1 MKGHEAYSGILAD
14 LYDLWAS
21 RWMDYDTAAYQRA
34 MQELP
39 GRVLELGCGTGRLLL
54 PYVQSGLPV
63 EGLDASADMLAIC
76 RAKAEQAGLT
86 PVLYQQD
93 MQAFS
98 LPSTY
103 TTVFVAAGS
112 FGLLTNRDDV
122 RATLQCCYQHLE
134 PGGQLLIALSV
145 PWDHITRSSQA
156 DWVVAGMTTRP
167 QDGATVMCHRA
178 CRYDVVDQI
187 STTWLKYEI
196 YHNNVL
202 AETHQR
208 IGIQRWYY
216 PHESC
221 LLLERAGFHSITV
234 GTIDS
239 GIPITDFGTEML
251 FRARK

>member
-21 RWMDYDTAAYQRA
+21 QWMDYDTAAYQRA

-39 GRVLELGCGTGRLLL
+39 GRALELGCGTGRLLL
-54 PYVQSGLPV
+54 PYLRAGLPV

-76 RAKAEQAGLT
+76 RAKVEQAGLIA
-86 PVLYQQD
+86 VVHQQD
-93 MQAFS
+93 MQGFA
-98 LPSTY
+98 LPPAY
-103 TTVFVAAGS
+103 TTIYVAARS

-145 PWDHITRSSQA
+145 PWDHITRSSQP
-156 DWVVAGMTTRP
+156 DWVMAGMTTRP

-178 CRYDVVDQI
+178 IRYDVVDQV

-196 YHNNVL
+196 YHNDVL
-202 AETHQR
+202 AETYQR
-208 IGIQRWYY
+208 IAMQRWYY
-216 PHESC
+216 PYEFR
-221 LLLERAGFHSITV
+221 LLLEQAGFHSITV
-234 GTIDS
+234 GATES
-239 GIPITDFGTEML
+239 GTPIADFGTEML

>member
-1 MKGHEAYSGILAD
+1 
-14 LYDLWAS
+14 
-21 RWMDYDTAAYQRA
+21 
-34 MQELP
+34 
-39 GRVLELGCGTGRLLL
+39 L
-54 PYVQSGLPV
+54 PYLQSGLPV

-76 RAKAEQAGLT
+76 RAKADHAGLT

-98 LPSTY
+98 LSSTY

-112 FGLLTNRDDV
+112 FGLLTTRDDV

-134 PGGQLLIALSV
+134 SGGQLLIALSV
-145 PWDHITRSSQA
+145 PWDHITRSSQP

-178 CRYDVVDQI
+178 CRYDVVEQV

-216 PHESC
+216 PHEFR

>member
-1 MKGHEAYSGILAD
+1 
-14 LYDLWAS
+14 
-21 RWMDYDTAAYQRA
+21 
-34 MQELP
+34 
-39 GRVLELGCGTGRLLL
+39 LL
-54 PYVQSGLPV
+54 PYLQSGLPV

-76 RAKAEQAGLT
+76 RAKADHAGLT

-98 LPSTY
+98 LSSTY

-112 FGLLTNRDDV
+112 FGLLTTRDDV

-134 PGGQLLIALSV
+134 SGGQLLIALSV
-145 PWDHITRSSQA
+145 PWDHITRSSQP

-178 CRYDVVDQI
+178 CRYDVVEQV

-216 PHESC
+216 PHEFR